1 MGEAEL
7 YKKMYM
13 LLFHGITD
21 SLGQLEARNYG
32 AAAERLR
39 EAQLQA
45 EECYLD
51 GDADA

>member
-1 MGEAEL
+1 MEENL

-51 GDADA
+51 GTPDA

>member
-1 MGEAEL
+1 MEENL
-7 YKKMYM
+7 YKEMYM

-21 SLGQLEARNYG
+21 ALGLLEACNYG
-32 AAAERLR
+32 AAAERLKD
-39 EAQLQA
+39 AQLQA